1 MEALY
6 HQTNKQ
12 VQDVGRELGRLERA
26 REDTAA
32 KVETEVQA
40 KLDHIISNCE
50 RLDILV
56 TKEPVTRRANAKM
69 RVDQLKY
76 DCQQVQ
82 AALRNL
88 QHKRYMRAQ
97 EEQEREALLT
107 RTFTTNDHS
116 NDATSIYI
124 DPALQHHTKMSDT
137 HSRMDELL
145 DSGASILHG
154 LRDQRGT
161 LKGVHRKVLDMAN
174 MLGLS
179 GTVMRLVERRTSQDK
194 IIMVAGM
201 VVTCVVMYLVWRYFT

>member
-6 HQTNKQ
+6 HQTNKL
-12 VQDVGRELGRLERA
+12 VQDVGRELGRLERV
-26 REDTAA
+26 REDTAV

-40 KLDHIISNCE
+40 QLDHIISNCE

-97 EEQEREALLT
+97 EEQEREALLS
-107 RTFTTNDHS
+107 RTFTPNDH

-124 DPALQHHTKMSDT
+124 DPALQHHSKMT
-137 HSRMDELL
+137 EAHSRMDELL

-154 LRDQRGT
+154 LRDQRGV

-179 GTVMRLVERRTSQDK
+179 GTVMRLIERRTSQDK
-194 IIMVAGM
+194 IIMVVGM
-201 VVTCVVMYLVWRYFT
+201 VVTCIVMYVVWRYFT

>member
-6 HQTNKQ
+6 HQTNKL
-12 VQDVGRELGRLERA
+12 VQDVGRELGRLERT
-26 REDTAA
+26 REDAA
-32 KVETEVQA
+32 PKVEAEVQA
-40 KLDHIISNCE
+40 HLDHIISNCE

-88 QHKRYMRAQ
+88 QHKRYMRAH
-97 EEQEREALLT
+97 EEQEREALLS
-107 RTFTTNDHS
+107 RTFTTNDH
-116 NDATSIYI
+116 ATSIFI
-124 DPALQHHTKMSDT
+124 DPALQHHTKMT
-137 HSRMDELL
+137 EAHSRMDDLL
-145 DSGASILHG
+145 DSGASILQG

-174 MLGLS
+174 TLGLS
-179 GTVMRLVERRTSQDK
+179 GTVMRLIERRTSQDK
-194 IIMVAGM
+194 IILVVGM
-201 VVTCVVMYLVWRYFT
+201 VVTCVVMYVVWRYFT